1 VTEVPFE
8 DPEKDFGDGLL
19 PDTLVV
25 KSEGFLVPPLVLSTF
40 VITFRNVD
48 DPIGDVELLAE
59 PLPPFFPTA
68 KTV

>member
-1 VTEVPFE
+1 M
-8 DPEKDFGDGLL
+8 
-19 PDTLVV
+19 PDTLMV

-59 PLPPFFPTA
+59 PLPPFFPAA